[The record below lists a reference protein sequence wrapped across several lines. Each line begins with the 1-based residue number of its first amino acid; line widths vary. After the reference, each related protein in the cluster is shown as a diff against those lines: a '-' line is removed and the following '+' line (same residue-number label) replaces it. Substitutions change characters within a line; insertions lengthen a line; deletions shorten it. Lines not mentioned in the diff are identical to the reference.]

1 MNVKQARM
9 CVCLLER
16 LPKCEH
22 GFKLMDWGLNC
33 LEPPCGCR
41 LASDEKEEAPDVVSG
56 TSAEVTPAG
65 QGQLG
70 LKRHLLL

>member
-1 MNVKQARM
+1 MNRKLAEMHIVF
-9 CVCLLER
+9 LER
-16 LPKCEH
+16 LPKCAH
-22 GFKLMDWGLNC
+22 GHWLMDWGFSP

-41 LASDEKEEAPDVVSG
+41 LTSDEKEEAPDVVSG

>member
-1 MNVKQARM
+1 MNAKQARM

-22 GFKLMDWGLNC
+22 GFKLMDWGFNP

-41 LASDEKEEAPDVVSG
+41 LDEETEAPGIVPGDFW
-56 TSAEVTPAG
+56 AEVTSEAES
-65 QGQLG
+65 QLG
-70 LKRHLLL
+70 PEATELL